1 MKHTRI
7 GERSNSQLQWE
18 YLTKNG
24 QILLGFW
31 CNFQKQQESD
41 GLVRPGSVSCRHPYS
56 LLIN

>member
-1 MKHTRI
+1 MKAYRI

-31 CNFQKQQESD
+31 CNFQKAARERR
-41 GLVRPGSVSCRHPYS
+41 VGSTRLRLMPPPRTAC
-56 LLIN
+56 